1 MRPWPGNEVE
11 YVVEPGPGW
20 IARTG
25 LTFSNVTEQ
34 VLSISG
40 CCSKTAYFRQV
51 VDFDERTHALNM
63 VIEEEAD
70 TGGKYRID
78 L

>member
-1 MRPWPGNEVE
+1 MKTVIPLTLYEVE
-11 YVVEPGPGW
+11 PVPGW
-20 IARTG
+20 IVRTG

-40 CCSKTAYFRQV
+40 CCSKTAYYRQV

-63 VIEEEAD
+63 AIQEEAD
-70 TGGKYRID
+70 TGGES
-78 L
+78 LVEL